1 MPKISQ
7 FPAGGVAQNTDLIPI
22 VRNGGDYTVT
32 GYNLASLA
40 SYGQAYVG
48 TFTATAGQTV
58 FTLPLSPGTVANLQ
72 ISVDGAMMVPGL
84 DYYWTT
90 PVTVTFYVGLNVNQT
105 VLYRYNSYVTIG
117 TMTAGGGISGQLLYN
132 NAGIVN
138 GTTIGG
144 DATLVA
150 TTGAL
155 TVTKTAG
162 VAFAASATTNT
173 TLTGNIN
180 YTQGGTG
187 SVSRTVTSK
196 LQEFVS
202 VLDFGAVGD
211 GVTDDTTAIQACI
224 DANKGKTIVLPKK
237 YSFLCAGI
245 LLSGSTYNGTRIY
258 ADGEFLLK
266 ASGGANNFQ
275 SVCYAGLIIQGA
287 DNCIVDGNFNGN
299 RANQPQNE
307 FIYCLLIAGCTNLR
321 SSILNFREV
330 RGDGMH
336 INQYLLAS
344 TSANSNGITLG
355 EINGYNSADDGRNC
369 LSVISCDNLSIGQ
382 FHSFQIGGTVNGVV
396 EPGGLDIESD
406 HTWQSCTNITI
417 GSVNVVTAGTS
428 GLGIAGQVGTSSTQ
442 NVMVGSAIVVNTCAA
457 SVADGF
463 SNVTQTANHT
473 LIINGCN
480 DVTIGNYQGK
490 FVNAFGDAIIVTS
503 SNRIRVSG
511 TVSNVR
517 TGARIG
523 GDAGDSS
530 STGVVDSFIDVI
542 VNGTCRYGIQT
553 GKMTNTRIKGR
564 AKNPLTGYYSA
575 SLFGVLTL
583 NYTQTNCIYSVDVPY
598 DANWTRGYHNDN
610 TFPSSYVNVGIS
622 DCNVSPG
629 ASWASKPTI
638 NDSGIPMTNVVGYT
652 DLSQLLVKNYAVTE
666 NFDCSLYNA
675 FQINVQTNAALT
687 YNAPTGMYVGQTL
700 RITVKNGSGVA
711 MGTITWNAAF
721 KMSAWTNPA
730 NGQNRTIQFAY
741 DGTNW
746 IQTVAP
752 SVDVPN

>member
-58 FTLPLSPGTVANLQ
+58 FTLPSSPGSSANLA
-72 ISVDGAMMVPGL
+72 ISVDGLTKVPGT
-84 DYYWTT
+84 DYNWTT
-90 PVTVTFYVGLNVNQT
+90 PVTLTFVVGLTVGQK
-105 VLYRYNSYVTIG
+105 VLYRYTTSVPIG
-117 TMTAGGGISGQLLYN
+117 TSLAGGVSGQVQYN
-132 NAGIVN
+132 NSGVLN

-155 TVTKTAG
+155 TVTRTAG
-162 VAFAASATTNT
+162 VLFAASATTNT

-187 SVSRTVTSK
+187 SVARTVTSK

-266 ASGGANNFQ
+266 ASVGANNFQ

-330 RGDGMH
+330 RGDGMY
-336 INQYLLAS
+336 ISQYLLAS

-503 SNRIRVSG
+503 ANRIRVSG

-523 GDAGDSS
+523 GDAADSS

-542 VNGTCRYGIQT
+542 VNGTCRYGFQT
-553 GKMTNTRIKGR
+553 GKITNTRIKGR
-564 AKNPLTGYYSA
+564 AKNPLTGYYGG

-700 RITVKNGSGVA
+700 RITVKNGSGA
-711 MGTITWNAAF
+711 PMGTITWNAAF